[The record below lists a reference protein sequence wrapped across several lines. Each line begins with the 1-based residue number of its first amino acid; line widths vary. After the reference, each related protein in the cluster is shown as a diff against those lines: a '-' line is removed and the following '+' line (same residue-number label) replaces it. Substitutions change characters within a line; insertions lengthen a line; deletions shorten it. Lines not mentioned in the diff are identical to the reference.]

1 MDGLLFEVIAEG
13 EVAEHLEEG
22 AMTRGLSHLLDV
34 EGAHALLVAGHAAAW
49 RGLLPHEIRDERD
62 HAGNGEQRGR
72 IGRDQRCGRHHQMI
86 LLFEVIEI
94 TLCDFSGAHVM
105 RLLVLVFY

>member
-1 MDGLLFEVIAEG
+1 
-13 EVAEHLEEG
+13 
-22 AMTRGLSHLLDV
+22 
-34 EGAHALLVAGHAAAW
+34 
-49 RGLLPHEIRDERD
+49 
-62 HAGNGEQRGR
+62 
-72 IGRDQRCGRHHQMI
+72 MI